1 MAYRIGI
8 VTKNLSFFKLIDQ
21 ERRANPNFEFN
32 LVKSKDAL
40 RQSENSG
47 KIAQSFIFDSSLSVE
62 EIIEL
67 GTYIKNSTRYKNLKF
82 FIAMENY
89 ETFQAVTTSELFA
102 NSTII
107 NMPSTAVDIY
117 RKITADTTQI
127 DNKESAHN
135 TTTKTVSSANFLNIF
150 IDCTMTTVQEMAN
163 CPELTHSPPEV
174 LNYDKLPDQVAIRGK
189 LAINSP
195 HFKGS
200 FFIGFPEKTYLNLC
214 TTVLM
219 EKVEK
224 IDKDNEDLVSELCNI
239 IYGKSKVLIA
249 KLDMKLDMVIPTYN
263 RDKKVESNDKILLVK
278 LKSEL
283 GDFYVKVAPGLI

>member
-8 VTKNLSFFKLIDQ
+8 VTKNLTFFKLIDQ
-21 ERRANPNFEFN
+21 ERRSNPNFEFT
-32 LVKSKDAL
+32 LAKSKDAL
-40 RQSENSG
+40 RQNENAG

-62 EIIEL
+62 EIIDI
-67 GTYIKNSTRYKNLKF
+67 GTYIKNSSRYKNLKF
-82 FIAMENY
+82 FIAMDNY
-89 ETFQAVTTSELFA
+89 ETFQAITTSELFA

-107 NMPSTAVDIY
+107 NMPSSAVEIYKRITTDTA
-117 RKITADTTQI
+117 QI
-127 DNKESAHN
+127 ENKENANSKA
-135 TTTKTVSSANFLNIF
+135 TKTVSSANFLNIF
-150 IDCTMTTVQEMAN
+150 IECTMATVQEMAS

-214 TTVLM
+214 TKVLM
-219 EKVEK
+219 EKVDK

-263 RDKKVESNDKILLVK
+263 RDKKVESKDNILLVK

-283 GDFYVKVAPGLI
+283 GDFYVKVAPGLV